1 MELRKLCATDLFVMV
16 KILNKIGFN
25 KVKDA
30 IDIDEI
36 KKARATLTT
45 DNNDEVISSL
55 GTNIVMSV
63 AGVLL
68 ENLPNIEKDLYELIG
83 NLANMKPKDIAQM
96 DIAQFME
103 TIVAVLKKEE
113 FKDFFREAS
122 KLIKWG

>member
-1 MELRKLCATDLFVMV
+1 MELRRLCATDLFVMV

-36 KKARATLTT
+36 KKAKATLTT

-83 NLANMKPKDIAQM
+83 NLANMKPKDVAQM

-122 KLIKWG
+122 KLIK

>member
-1 MELRKLCATDLFVMV
+1 MELRRLCATDLFVMV

-30 IDIDEI
+30 IDLDEI

-83 NLANMKPKDIAQM
+83 NLANMKPKDVAQM

-122 KLIKWG
+122 KLIK

>member
-1 MELRKLCATDLFVMV
+1 MELRRLCATDLFVMV
-16 KILNKIGFN
+16 KILNKNGFN

-83 NLANMKPKDIAQM
+83 NLANMKPKDVAQM

-122 KLIKWG
+122 KLIK

>member
-1 MELRKLCATDLFVMV
+1 MELRRLCATDLFVMV
-16 KILNKIGFN
+16 RILNKIGFN

-30 IDIDEI
+30 IDMDEI
-36 KKARATLTT
+36 KKARAKIT
-45 DNNDEVISSL
+45 DDNSEEVISSL
-55 GTNIVMSV
+55 GTTVVMSI

-83 NLANMKPKDIAQM
+83 NLANMKPKDVAQM

-122 KLIKWG
+122 KLIK

>member
-1 MELRKLCATDLFVMV
+1 MV

-83 NLANMKPKDIAQM
+83 NLANMKPKDVAQM

-122 KLIKWG
+122 KLIK

>member
-1 MELRKLCATDLFVMV
+1 MELRRLCATDLFVMV

-83 NLANMKPKDIAQM
+83 NLANMKPKDVAQM

-122 KLIKWG
+122 KLIK